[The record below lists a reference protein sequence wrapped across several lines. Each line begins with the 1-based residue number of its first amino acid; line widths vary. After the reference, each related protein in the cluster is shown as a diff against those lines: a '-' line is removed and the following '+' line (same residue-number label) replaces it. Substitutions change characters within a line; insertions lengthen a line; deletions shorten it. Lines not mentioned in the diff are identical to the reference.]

1 MLDKATRQEIK
12 KLKKQKQ
19 FEEIYERFGTKAYV
33 KSSPRMYM
41 RKRIKELIKQG
52 EYQKIKEKFGKAKY
66 RAYLP
71 LITRDKVYKR
81 TGSRLKANA
90 AYAAGKVL
98 RFMPYVMLEALLMS
112 GAFYGL
118 NRSIYYENGRSNHE
132 IIEQYNADVEQ
143 YAEYVRSLNLSQKEI
158 IVKVISDIH
167 QQYRFNYPQND
178 LFGYARIYLYEN
190 GYGVCRNM
198 SDDFCAKLNAIDPSF
213 KAHNVTCQLNE
224 YDANGEEVV
233 FDLMDNVHR
242 RIDAHENEDVLSN
255 RSSSQIDAIGN
266 HMVSVIT
273 LKDETVPIVVDPTN
287 PGMGAIYNGAI
298 CMFNAPE
305 NAISTRPLSTF
316 LLTEQPLSVFSDYFE
331 SIENIKSFQELKE
344 KYGPK
349 ALEAALER
357 VKQIEAESSVK
368 VEIDG
373 ISEKYKVN
381 VDKPNNNRGE
391 DRTTRKTN
399 QEDLER

>member
-1 MLDKATRQEIK
+1 
-12 KLKKQKQ
+12 
-19 FEEIYERFGTKAYV
+19 
-33 KSSPRMYM
+33 
-41 RKRIKELIKQG
+41 
-52 EYQKIKEKFGKAKY
+52 
-66 RAYLP
+66 
-71 LITRDKVYKR
+71 
-81 TGSRLKANA
+81 
-90 AYAAGKVL
+90 
-98 RFMPYVMLEALLMS
+98 
-112 GAFYGL
+112 
-118 NRSIYYENGRSNHE
+118 
-132 IIEQYNADVEQ
+132 
-143 YAEYVRSLNLSQKEI
+143 
-158 IVKVISDIH
+158 
-167 QQYRFNYPQND
+167 
-178 LFGYARIYLYEN
+178 
-190 GYGVCRNM
+190 
-198 SDDFCAKLNAIDPSF
+198 
-213 KAHNVTCQLNE
+213 
-224 YDANGEEVV
+224 
-233 FDLMDNVHR
+233 
-242 RIDAHENEDVLSN
+242 
-255 RSSSQIDAIGN
+255 
-266 HMVSVIT
+266 MVSVIT

-305 NAISTRPLSTF
+305 NAISTRPISTF

>member
-12 KLKKQKQ
+12 RLKKQKQ
-19 FEEIYERFGTKAYV
+19 YEEIYERFGSKVYV

-52 EYQKIKEKFGKAKY
+52 DYQKIKEKFGKSKY

-81 TGSRLKANA
+81 TNSKLKANG
-90 AYAAGKVL
+90 AYVAGKIL
-98 RFMPYVMLEALLMS
+98 RFVPYVMLEALLMT
-112 GAFYGL
+112 GTFLGV
-118 NRSIYYENGRSNHE
+118 NRTLYLETGKANHE

-143 YAEYVRSLNLSQKEI
+143 YAEYIKSLNLTQEEI

-167 QQYRFNYPQND
+167 EKYRFNYPQND

-213 KAHNVTCQLNE
+213 KAHNVACQLNS
-224 YDANGEEVV
+224 YDENGEEIQ
-233 FDLMDNVHR
+233 FDLMNNVPR
-242 RIDAHENEDVLSN
+242 KIDVHENEDVLSN
-255 RSSSQIDAIGN
+255 RASSQIDAIGN
-266 HMVSVIT
+266 HMVAVI
-273 LKDETVPIVVDPTN
+273 KMKGESVPIVVDPTN
-287 PGMGAIYNGAI
+287 PGMGAIYNGSI

-305 NAISTRPLSTF
+305 NAISTRPLTTF
-316 LLTEQPLSVFSDYFE
+316 ILSEYPLSVFGDYFDSIE
-331 SIENIKSFQELKE
+331 SIESFETLKE
-344 KYGPK
+344 KYGPE

-357 VKQIEAESSVK
+357 VKQKEAETSVE
-368 VEIDG
+368 VQVDG
-373 ISEKYKVN
+373 INEKYRVRVEKS
-381 VDKPNNNRGE
+381 DRKQE
-391 DRTTRKTN
+391 DRTTRKPN